1 MTKTSPTFVRFET
14 QEGPRWVNPA
24 NISYFGTFH
33 TGSST
38 EMTFTMG
45 AELILVKVSPEE
57 VAAKLMGDCIA
68 TTKTWR
74 DLAIDMADSAEYSD
88 RHENARKRVRELEKQ
103 ETQQIVAAK
112 LRGEGNDTEVLA
124 NVKTLCELLYKSTK
138 DDEPDGARVC
148 ATLLDYINNPV
159 PTEAQ
164 HTDE

>member
-88 RHENARKRVRELEKQ
+88 RHENARKRVREL
-103 ETQQIVAAK
+103 
-112 LRGEGNDTEVLA
+112 
-124 NVKTLCELLYKSTK
+124 LYKSTK